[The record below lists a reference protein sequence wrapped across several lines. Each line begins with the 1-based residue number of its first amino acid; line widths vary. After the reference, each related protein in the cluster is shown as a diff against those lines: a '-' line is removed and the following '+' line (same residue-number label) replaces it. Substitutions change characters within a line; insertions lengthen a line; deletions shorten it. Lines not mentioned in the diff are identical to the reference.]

1 MKERACAF
9 SFLAILLFLSMC
21 FVFLPKA
28 SYSETENRYLASL
41 PEFSFES
48 LLNGDFTSDF
58 ESWVSDTFPFR
69 DTWIGLKSYIELLEG
84 RKDTGG
90 VYVTKDGYLI
100 EMFTEADNELYLKNL
115 DYVRQFK
122 ESFEKNG
129 GSFDFML
136 VPTAAEVLKDK
147 IGQSADISQKELL
160 SMASDILSCDC
171 LSELSAHTDEYIYYK
186 TDHHWTSLG
195 AYYGYKALMGE
206 NALDIS
212 GFEKEVLSED
222 FLGTTYSKAGI
233 YFEKDRIDAY
243 KYGSPSVSYN
253 MQEESR
259 SIYDRSYLEKKDK
272 YSVFL
277 SGNQPL
283 SVIKTG
289 NEGGKLLL
297 IKDSYANCFVQFLM
311 PHYSEI
317 HVIDLRSFGSSLSAY
332 IQKENIENALVLY
345 NLKGFSEETSVFRL
359 AH

>member
-1 MKERACAF
+1 
-9 SFLAILLFLSMC
+9 
-21 FVFLPKA
+21 
-28 SYSETENRYLASL
+28 
-41 PEFSFES
+41 
-48 LLNGDFTSDF
+48 
-58 ESWVSDTFPFR
+58 
-69 DTWIGLKSYIELLEG
+69 
-84 RKDTGG
+84 
-90 VYVTKDGYLI
+90 
-100 EMFTEADNELYLKNL
+100 
-115 DYVRQFK
+115 
-122 ESFEKNG
+122 
-129 GSFDFML
+129 
-136 VPTAAEVLKDK
+136 
-147 IGQSADISQKELL
+147 
-160 SMASDILSCDC
+160 
-171 LSELSAHTDEYIYYK
+171 
-186 TDHHWTSLG
+186 
-195 AYYGYKALMGE
+195 
-206 NALDIS
+206 
-212 GFEKEVLSED
+212 
-222 FLGTTYSKAGI
+222 
-233 YFEKDRIDAY
+233 
-243 KYGSPSVSYN
+243 